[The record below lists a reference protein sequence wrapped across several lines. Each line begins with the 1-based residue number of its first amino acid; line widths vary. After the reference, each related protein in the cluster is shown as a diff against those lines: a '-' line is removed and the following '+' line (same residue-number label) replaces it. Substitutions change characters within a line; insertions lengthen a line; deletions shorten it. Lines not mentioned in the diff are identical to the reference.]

1 MRPTANGK
9 KSPTNHLFSSGRVM
23 IVTWR
28 VLKQVSR
35 DRRTLAMMI
44 IGPFVIM
51 LVFGFALGGQVKN
64 VPILVDN
71 RDQGYSPTVNA
82 TRTNLGDQIVSSL
95 RVDGAVRVVPGNY
108 TSGKSGVNDGT
119 YSASILIP
127 QNFSE
132 SVVLSAKGLGVSS
145 PIVIYIDGTKPSIEA
160 SVLGALQRAL
170 QSTVNTGGVSLDKQ
184 FAFGGVQYSGL
195 DVSIPDVIAFILT
208 FLVLFISLIMVSRE
222 SVSGTLARLYVAPL
236 SSLERLLGYSL
247 ALLSIAIIMATV
259 ILATGIGVFGVVV
272 RGSVFL
278 LFFGAVLYALSQVFL
293 SVTLANFARNE
304 LQAIQLGP
312 LIALPSMV
320 LSGMLFPVNSF
331 PTWIQVIAKFVPM
344 FYANMLFEGIMLK
357 GYGVVQL
364 APELLIIGGMASLF
378 FVLAAATLKDRIVA

>member
-1 MRPTANGK
+1 M
-9 KSPTNHLFSSGRVM
+9 
-23 IVTWR
+23 
-28 VLKQVSR
+28 
-35 DRRTLAMMI
+35 
-44 IGPFVIM
+44 
-51 LVFGFALGGQVKN
+51 
-64 VPILVDN
+64 
-71 RDQGYSPTVNA
+71 
-82 TRTNLGDQIVSSL
+82 
-95 RVDGAVRVVPGNY
+95 
-108 TSGKSGVNDGT
+108 
-119 YSASILIP
+119 
-127 QNFSE
+127 
-132 SVVLSAKGLGVSS
+132 
-145 PIVIYIDGTKPSIEA
+145 
-160 SVLGALQRAL
+160 
-170 QSTVNTGGVSLDKQ
+170 
-184 FAFGGVQYSGL
+184 
-195 DVSIPDVIAFILT
+195 
-208 FLVLFISLIMVSRE
+208 
-222 SVSGTLARLYVAPL
+222 APL
-236 SSLERLLGYSL
+236 SSIERLLGYSL